1 MTTRLSS
8 PIETLKNHYS
18 IVVVGSGYGGGI
30 AASRLARAGQQ
41 VCLLERG
48 REIQPGEYP
57 NTELEAL
64 EEIQIHGADGHAGSP
79 LGLFD
84 LNVHRDINA
93 VVGCGLGGTSLINAN
108 VALRAVP
115 RVWEDPRWPAAVR
128 ADVAGRLEEGYR
140 AAEAMLRPTPYP
152 EAYPALA
159 KLDGLKR
166 GAAAIGAA
174 ASFYRPPINVTF
186 ADGPSPSG
194 VPQKACTCCGDCV
207 SGCNYGA
214 KNTTLMNYLP
224 DAWNWGAE
232 IFTEVAVRY
241 LERSDGKW
249 VVHYQ
254 LPGDGRQRFSAPDLF
269 LTADLVVLSAG
280 TLGSTEILL
289 RSRAKGLPLSDQV
302 GNHFSGNGDVLA
314 FAYDCGQPMH
324 GIGWGTRPRG
334 ALPPVGPC
342 ITGIVDLRN
351 VADTADVAQGF
362 VIEEGSIPGAL
373 GPLLPA
379 SFALLAD
386 LAGPGPDRSPV
397 HRLDE
402 QLTRLKSLLAEGPYH
417 GAIDK
422 TETFLVMAHD
432 GSEGQMT
439 LLDDR
444 LQISWPGVGKEPIFK
459 TVNDRL
465 AQVSAGLGGTFV
477 KDPIWSKPFG
487 DSLVSVHPLGGCP
500 MAEDAAAGAVNH
512 KGQVFKA
519 AAGDEAYDSLYV
531 TDGSIVPFSLG
542 VNPLLTISALSERA
556 MQLLAEDRGWKID
569 LALPSQPR
577 GAAVAAAAAGVAGI
591 RFTETMRGFFST
603 VVKDDYEAAAK
614 QGKESGSAMEFT
626 LTVQSDDLNAMIE
639 QPGHAAWMIGTVASA
654 ALSAQPLT
662 VVKGTFNLFV
672 DDPTGVGVRRMV
684 YRMTLAAEEGRTFFF
699 EGFKKVDPSSLFEL
713 WPQTTTL
720 YVTVHTGE
728 DAAGPVLGQ
737 GILHIEPADFARQMT
752 TFKVTGAADAKQQ
765 LEGAARFGTFF
776 AGVLYDAYGG
786 ILVPDKYFNPDAAP
800 RKRRPLRVGAPTLHP
815 FRTSDGVDLLLT
827 RYQGGVK
834 GPVLLVHGAGVSSRI
849 FSTDLPETNL
859 LEFLYAHGY
868 DVWLFDFRV
877 SIALR
882 ASLEQ
887 SNGDQVATIDHPEA
901 VALVRQLTGAQTI
914 QALVH
919 CYGSNTFFMA
929 MLAGLE
935 GVRSIVCSQIA
946 TNLVSPFV
954 TRLKS
959 GLHMPNL
966 LERLGV
972 KSLSAYV
979 DSHADWK
986 SRLYDDVLRV
996 NPLPE
1001 KDQHCYS
1008 AVCHRISFMYSLL
1021 YQHEQLDDLIHDNLH
1036 ELFGVSNIATFE
1048 HLALMVDKQQVLA
1061 HGGQDVYMPHL
1072 DRLALPIRFVQGAEN
1087 KCYLPE
1093 STKLTYDLLAATNG
1107 ERLYSRHVVPGY
1119 GHIDCIFGKDAVR
1132 DVYPLFLEHLE
1143 QT

>member
-8 PIETLKNHYS
+8 PIEKLKNHYQV
-18 IVVVGSGYGGGI
+18 VVVGSGYGGGI
-30 AASRLARAGQQ
+30 AASRLARSGQQ

-57 NTELEAL
+57 DTELEAL
-64 EEIQIHGADGHAGSP
+64 EEIQIHSADGHVGSQ
-79 LGLFD
+79 LGMFD
-84 LNVHRDINA
+84 LNVHKDINA

-115 RVWEDPRWPAAVR
+115 RVWEDPRWPAQVR
-128 ADVAGRLEEGYR
+128 ADVPGLLEEGYQ

-152 EAYPALA
+152 DGYPALA
-159 KLDGLKR
+159 KLEALKV

-174 ASFYRPPINVTF
+174 KSFYRPPINVTF

-224 DAWNWGAE
+224 DAWNFGAE
-232 IFTEVAVRY
+232 IYTRVSVQY
-241 LERSDGKW
+241 LERKDDKW
-249 VVHYQ
+249 VVHYM
-254 LPGDGRQRFSAPDLF
+254 LPGEGRERFSAPDLF

-289 RSRAKGLPLSDQV
+289 RSRAKGLQVSDQV

-314 FAYDCGQPMH
+314 FAFDCDRPIH
-324 GIGWGTRPRG
+324 GIGWGTRKPG
-334 ALPPVGPC
+334 VLPPVGPC
-342 ITGIVDLRN
+342 ITGIIDLRD
-351 VADTADVAQGF
+351 VADVAQGF

-373 GPLLPA
+373 GPLLPV
-379 SFALLAD
+379 SFSLLAD
-386 LAGPGPDRSPV
+386 LAAAGPDRSPS
-397 HRLDE
+397 HHLLGER
-402 QLTRLKSLLAEGPYH
+402 LTRLKSLVEGPYR
-417 GAIDK
+417 GAVDR
-422 TETFLVMAHD
+422 TQTFLVMAHD
-432 GSEGQMT
+432 GSEGQ
-439 LLDDR
+439 LSLVDDR

-465 AQVSAGLGGTFV
+465 AQVSVGLGGTFI

-487 DSLVSVHPLGGCP
+487 ESLVSVHPLGGCP
-500 MAEDAAAGAVNH
+500 MAEDAAAGVVNH
-512 KGQVFKA
+512 KGQVFSS
-519 AAGDEAYDSLYV
+519 AAGDAAYDSLYV

-556 MQLLAEDRGWKID
+556 MTILARERGWKVD
-569 LALPSQPR
+569 LTLPSQPR
-577 GAAVAAAAAGVAGI
+577 QVAAAAAVAGI

-614 QGKESGSAMEFT
+614 QGKEADSAMEFT
-626 LTVQSDDLNAMIE
+626 LTIQADDLNAMIDT
-639 QPGHAAWMIGTVASA
+639 PGHAAWIVGTVSSA
-654 ALSAQPLT
+654 ALSAEPLT
-662 VVKGTFNLFV
+662 VVQGTFNLFV
-672 DDPTGVGVRRMV
+672 ENPTEVSVRNMV
-684 YRMTLAAEEGRTFFF
+684 YHLQLASEEGRSFFF
-699 EGFKKVDPSSLFEL
+699 EGFKKVDPSSMLEL

-720 YVTVHTGE
+720 YVTVHEGK
-728 DAAGPVLGQ
+728 DLAGPVLGK

-752 TFKVTGAADAKQQ
+752 TFKITGDVDAKQQ
-765 LEGAARFGTFF
+765 IEGAVRFGTFF
-776 AGVLYDAYGG
+776 SGVLYDAYGG
-786 ILVPDKYFNPDAAP
+786 ILVPDKYFNPDAPA
-800 RKRRPLRVGAPTLHP
+800 RKKRPLRVGAPTLHP
-815 FRTSDGVDLLLT
+815 FKTSDGVELLLT
-827 RYQGGVK
+827 RYQGGDK

-868 DVWLFDFRV
+868 DVWLFDYRC
-877 SIALR
+877 SIELE
-882 ASLEQ
+882 ASKQQ

-901 VALVRQLTGAQTI
+901 VALVRQLTGAKTI

-935 GVRSIVCSQIA
+935 GVRSIACSQVA
-946 TNLVSPFV
+946 ANLISPLP
-954 TRLKS
+954 TRIKS
-959 GLHMPNL
+959 GLHLPNL
-966 LERLGV
+966 LERLGIN
-972 KSLSAYV
+972 SLTAYV
-979 DSHADWK
+979 DSHEDWK
-986 SRLYDDVLRV
+986 SRIYDEVLRL

-1001 KDQHCYS
+1001 TEQKCYS
-1008 AVCHRISFMYSLL
+1008 AVCHRITFMYSLL
-1021 YQHEQLDDLIHDNLH
+1021 YQHQQLNELIHDNLH
-1036 ELFGVSNIATFE
+1036 ELFGVGNIATFE
-1048 HLALMVDKQQVLA
+1048 HLALMVDKQQVVA
-1061 HGGQDVYMPHL
+1061 HDGQDVYMPHL

-1087 KCYLPE
+1087 QCYLPA
-1093 STKLTYDLLAATNG
+1093 STKTTYDLLAARNG
-1107 ERLYSRHVVPGY
+1107 EHFYSRHVVPGY
-1119 GHIDCIFGKDAVR
+1119 GHIDCIFGKDAAR